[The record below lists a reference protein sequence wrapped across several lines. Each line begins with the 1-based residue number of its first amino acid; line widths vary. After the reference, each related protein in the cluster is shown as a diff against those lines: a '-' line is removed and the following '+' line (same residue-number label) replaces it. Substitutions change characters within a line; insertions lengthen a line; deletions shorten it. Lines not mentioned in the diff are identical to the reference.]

1 MGILTQG
8 ILIAALSS
16 SAWLIVLVPIHD
28 LYWIA
33 KIVCVGGIVL
43 GSVDSVDDVVSKRK
57 QM

>member
-1 MGILTQG
+1 M
-8 ILIAALSS
+8 ALSS

-28 LYWIA
+28 LYWIT
-33 KIVCVGGIVL
+33 KIVCVDGIVL